1 MNKLLLSLA
10 ALAVSAAASAQNV
23 YSTDFEGADEFAKW
37 TVVDANNDG
46 VTWVYD
52 AEGSQSKVFYAYSS
66 SNVADDWLISP
77 AITPTATGKLMV
89 QYTTYGTSYGEKLAV
104 YTGNAPMVEAMTK
117 LQAQNDKVL
126 GVRTTE
132 YFFYDATAGVP
143 FHVGFHTTSPAD
155 QWRFY
160 MCEFSVK
167 QVDKVVDLQVDNVLS
182 PVSGDPTTI
191 LLLSWCATAEP
202 LRRLTRGALSRATT
216 QPTSSSTTSTAT
228 TASGRSIRLRI

>member
-1 MNKLLLSLA
+1 
-10 ALAVSAAASAQNV
+10 
-23 YSTDFEGADEFAKW
+23 
-37 TVVDANNDG
+37 
-46 VTWVYD
+46 
-52 AEGSQSKVFYAYSS
+52 
-66 SNVADDWLISP
+66 
-77 AITPTATGKLMV
+77 MV

-104 YTGNAPMVEAMTK
+104 YTGNAPTVEAMTK

-182 PVSGDPTTI
+182 PRFG
-191 LLLSWCATAEP
+191 
-202 LRRLTRGALSRATT
+202 
-216 QPTSSSTTSTAT
+216 
-228 TASGRSIRLRI
+228 